1 MAARRLTDE
10 MIGSPNY
17 QDAVVRCILGLDA
30 TYRLLAEE
38 IFQNDVEENLIRL
51 IAEDPKINFAKTF
64 VDGVLGNG
72 NGGNGG
78 QWRQLGG
85 PERGAVARA

>member
-30 TYRLLAEE
+30 TYSLLAEE
-38 IFQNDVEENLIRL
+38 MFQNDVEENLIRL

-78 QWRQLGG
+78 AMATTGG
-85 PERGAVARA
+85 ALRGAR

>member
-1 MAARRLTDE
+1 
-10 MIGSPNY
+10 
-17 QDAVVRCILGLDA
+17 
-30 TYRLLAEE
+30 LLAEE

-78 QWRQLGG
+78 QWRQLGV
-85 PERGAVARA
+85 RGAR